1 MSPFSYSKTKHVR
14 HQEPGAF
21 ASYRKYKPFLR
32 LEFAR
37 KCVYCRM
44 PDTMKGTDGFGVDHY
59 RPKSIFPNLRATY
72 SNLYYCCN
80 QCNRRKTDYWPSPKL
95 EATHFIPNPCDHVMF
110 SHLKYESSSVVSR
123 SQPGDVAMSYMDFN
137 DSASIEQRQLMI
149 DMIDLSTSKK
159 QEIEFVIQRITHL
172 RDSGSI
178 AGVIANP
185 RINQLQADLLLIEG
199 NLRKLEGS

>member
-1 MSPFSYSKTKHVR
+1 
-14 HQEPGAF
+14 
-21 ASYRKYKPFLR
+21 
-32 LEFAR
+32 
-37 KCVYCRM
+37 
-44 PDTMKGTDGFGVDHY
+44 
-59 RPKSIFPNLRATY
+59 
-72 SNLYYCCN
+72 
-80 QCNRRKTDYWPSPKL
+80 
-95 EATHFIPNPCDHVMF
+95 MF